1 MKSDEIAIIDE
12 QGIKDMVYEIRG
24 QRVMLD
30 FDLARIYGYTTS
42 AFNQQVLRNADRFP
56 KDFKF
61 RLERQD
67 LENLPI
73 SQKVTS
79 GIQSR
84 FFNPKGGSAH
94 LPYAFTEQG
103 VYMLMTVL
111 KGELSPNRASPS

>member
-1 MKSDEIAIIDE
+1 MKNNITIINE
-12 QGIKDMVYEIRG
+12 QDIKDMVYEIRS

-79 GIQSR
+79 VIQSR
-84 FFNPKGGSAH
+84 FFNQKGGAKY
-94 LPYAFTEQG
+94 LPYAFTEHG
-103 VYMLMTVL
+103 VYMQ
-111 KGELSPNRASPS
+111 KGIKQ